1 MKSTEKRHGIQPGWN
16 NAPQDDDE
24 LDEPMVVFG
33 GIVPD
38 NETDDV
44 EQNAIE
50 LRAEF
55 GQKAMTRKKVNSF
68 FMLLNL

>member
-1 MKSTEKRHGIQPGWN
+1 
-16 NAPQDDDE
+16 
-24 LDEPMVVFG
+24 MVVFG

-44 EQNAIE
+44 EQSAIE
-50 LRAEF
+50 SRAEF